1 MNTYSQPITS
11 CNYTQETPHQP
22 QMNTIDHTTND
33 KNSNKDMDEDVKVVL
48 EQTLLKVDEVFV
60 YRIPPMMTSGGHQ

>member
-1 MNTYSQPITS
+1 
-11 CNYTQETPHQP
+11 
-22 QMNTIDHTTND
+22 MNTIDHTTND